1 MFGRVTMADEE
12 LYVPKA
18 CNKSKVWQ
26 NFGFAKKD
34 GKLDKTHAIC
44 KICRAAIK
52 YTGSTT
58 NLGTHLK
65 RRHGE
70 TSASSSDS
78 SMATVAASTS
88 TPAQSISTF
97 FHAPLATNS
106 ARSKAITEAIAFFIC
121 KDIQPYSVV
130 ENEGFQ
136 YLLHILE
143 PRYHFPNRKL
153 FTDKEIPL
161 LYEKVRHEIAKSL
174 SNAKRVAI
182 TVDGWTSRAT
192 DSYVTVTAHYID
204 EEWVLQNHVL
214 QTRPFNEAHTGNNLG
229 LLLKDVCCTWN
240 IADKN
245 PALVTDNAKNMLL
258 AGVRAEINPHVRCI
272 AHTLNLASQKSLK
285 VDRVSELLVKVRKI
299 TTFFHRSPQAT
310 EVLRE
315 MQAQLHMPNHKLI
328 HDVPTRWNSSLD
340 MLERFWEQQPAVL
353 NTLLSRKIKR
363 GEGLASLTEEDMT
376 LIPEVIKLMSPLK
389 VATTLLSEEKHPTIS
404 MISPIQAKLQKHF
417 QPDESDLLE
426 ISVMKERFRQ
436 DFDGRYTYLQ
446 DLLYYAAVL
455 DPRFKDLAF
464 LEDHGTKDM
473 VFTKLTAEVV
483 MMEEEVRIYSINR
496 S

>member
-1 MFGRVTMADEE
+1 MADEE

-143 PRYHFPNRKL
+143 PRYHIPNRKL

-204 EEWVLQNHVL
+204 EEWVLQKHVL
-214 QTRPFNEAHTGNNLG
+214 QTRPFVQRG
-229 LLLKDVCCTWN
+229 
-240 IADKN
+240 
-245 PALVTDNAKNMLL
+245 
-258 AGVRAEINPHVRCI
+258 
-272 AHTLNLASQKSLK
+272 S
-285 VDRVSELLVKVRKI
+285 
-299 TTFFHRSPQAT
+299 HR
-310 EVLRE
+310 E
-315 MQAQLHMPNHKLI
+315 
-328 HDVPTRWNSSLD
+328 
-340 MLERFWEQQPAVL
+340 
-353 NTLLSRKIKR
+353 
-363 GEGLASLTEEDMT
+363 
-376 LIPEVIKLMSPLK
+376 
-389 VATTLLSEEKHPTIS
+389 
-404 MISPIQAKLQKHF
+404 
-417 QPDESDLLE
+417 
-426 ISVMKERFRQ
+426 
-436 DFDGRYTYLQ
+436 
-446 DLLYYAAVL
+446 
-455 DPRFKDLAF
+455 
-464 LEDHGTKDM
+464 
-473 VFTKLTAEVV
+473 
-483 MMEEEVRIYSINR
+483 
-496 S
+496 